1 MQEACKRR
9 ERGVYEA
16 CKRLQVLSPQ
26 GLQGGGKAGVAK
38 GGEGS
43 EVPAAA
49 AAAESPDD
57 LEKSIECSSCAFS
70 SGVSVPTYAM
80 LRCAD
85 RRQQTSAYV
94 SIRDLEK
101 SIECSSCAY
110 SSAVSGETH
119 SFSSCYVS

>member
-1 MQEACKRR
+1 
-9 ERGVYEA
+9 VYEA
-16 CKRLQVLSPQ
+16 CNRRVRSVQ
-26 GLQGGGKAGVAK
+26 GASSVEPRRGCKGGGGAGVAR

-43 EVPAAA
+43 AVPAAA
-49 AAAESPDD
+49 AAAAAAVSPDD
-57 LEKSIECSSCAFS
+57 LEKSIECSSCAYS

-119 SFSSCYVS
+119 RFSSCYVS